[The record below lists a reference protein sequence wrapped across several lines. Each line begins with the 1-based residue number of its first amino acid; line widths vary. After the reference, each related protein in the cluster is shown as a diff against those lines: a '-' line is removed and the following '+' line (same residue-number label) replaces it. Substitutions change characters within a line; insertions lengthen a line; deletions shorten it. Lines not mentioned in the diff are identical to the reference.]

1 MRNYFRKLALDK
13 FLRSVLVLASGT
25 LISQLIIL
33 ATLPLVTRL
42 YTPAEYG
49 TYSIYLSVMGILLM
63 LVSFSYE
70 NAVTLPEDDKTASSV
85 LGLCLLICSGV
96 SVVSGIA
103 IYLLQQPLSVWL
115 QDRDL
120 PHYSLLFAIS
130 LFFGGCYQILNYW
143 LIRKKHYHKLARTK
157 YTQSIGQVSSQIT
170 LSLFHFG
177 PLGLIAGDILG
188 RFGGLLPQWKQWR
201 SDMRQHS
208 IRLKWP
214 DLRESAYRY
223 RRFPQ
228 LSLASNMLNSVVIY
242 LPTIW
247 LATFYGVH
255 VAGWF
260 ALGQRILGS
269 PMTLIMS
276 SVRNV
281 YLAESSQYMI
291 SDPGQ
296 LRPLFLKTVRHVFV
310 LGLAIIAVFFTI
322 GPAAFSLLFG
332 DEWRESGHYIRILSV
347 MYLSQFVANSVGST
361 IDVME
366 RQELHLYREIIRAF
380 IIASAL
386 VLALYTNQTPEMVIM
401 FFSLASTLG
410 YVLHLGLSW
419 MSIKKYE
426 SGGGNGE
433 VGALRRHA
441 LGAGE
446 HPADPA
452 PSDEEARLEMP
463 EVRDICGQELYEV
476 KLRWLREQ
484 REIRDSS
491 RLRERITYADAAR
504 HIMQAAGQG
513 TAGQDEARQDE
524 GEQDEARQDEAE
536 RNEIRQQDQA
546 AWDEARQSEVG
557 QGETRQG
564 GAGQNQA
571 KQDEARQDEDEQDEG
586 PQNEAAQQQIPSD
599 PGLAVSA
606 DRASS
611 DSEAIASAEPSEGP
625 STSLQSGSSVTQ
637 NTKERG

>member
-33 ATLPLVTRL
+33 VTLPLVTRL

-49 TYSIYLSVMGILLM
+49 TYSIYLSVIGILLM

-70 NAVTLPEDDKTASSV
+70 SAVTLPEDDKTASSV
-85 LGLCLLICSGV
+85 LGLCLIICSGV

-103 IYLLQQPLSVWL
+103 IFLLQQPLSVWL

-143 LIRKKHYHKLARTK
+143 LIRKKHYRKLARTK

-201 SDMRQHS
+201 SDMRQNS

-276 SVRNV
+276 SIRNV
-281 YLAESSQYMI
+281 YLAESSEYMI
-291 SDPGQ
+291 SNPGKM
-296 LRPLFLKTVRHVFV
+296 RPLFLKTVRHVFV

-322 GPAAFSLLFG
+322 GPAAFSFLFG
-332 DEWRESGHYIRILSV
+332 DEWRESGDYIRILSM

-366 RQELHLYREIIRAF
+366 RQELHLYREIIRTL
-380 IIASAL
+380 IITSAL
-386 VLALYTNQTPEMVIM
+386 VLGLYTNQTPEMVIL

-419 MSIKKYE
+419 LSIRKYE
-426 SGGGNGE
+426 SGGLSAEADLLHSRAAEAVESPSPASPSPSSEGAQPE
-433 VGALRRHA
+433 VLEAHEIRERELHW
-441 LGAGE
+441 
-446 HPADPA
+446 
-452 PSDEEARLEMP
+452 ARL
-463 EVRDICGQELYEV
+463 Q
-476 KLRWLREQ
+476 WLREQ
-484 REIRDSS
+484 REAWDTRPQE
-491 RLRERITYADAAR
+491 RLTYAEVAR
-504 HIMQAAGQG
+504 HIVQAARL
-513 TAGQDEARQDE
+513 E
-524 GEQDEARQDEAE
+524 
-536 RNEIRQQDQA
+536 
-546 AWDEARQSEVG
+546 
-557 QGETRQG
+557 
-564 GAGQNQA
+564 
-571 KQDEARQDEDEQDEG
+571 
-586 PQNEAAQQQIPSD
+586 NEAQKMASLEAGSD
-599 PGLAVSA
+599 VSVEEA
-606 DRASS
+606 ASDSKVRASS
-611 DSEAIASAEPSEGP
+611 KASDEGLGLTAAHAPAASSFPPVPPAGPSSEPSSEPP
-625 STSLQSGSSVTQ
+625 SEPPSETPVEPPDKAGAGLLFTQ
-637 NTKERG
+637 NIKERG

>member
-33 ATLPLVTRL
+33 VTLPLVTRL

-49 TYSIYLSVMGILLM
+49 TYSIYLSVIGILLM

-70 NAVTLPEDDKTASSV
+70 SAVTLPEDDKTASSV

-103 IYLLQQPLSVWL
+103 IFLLQQPLSVWL

-143 LIRKKHYHKLARTK
+143 LIRKKHYRKLARTK

-201 SDMRQHS
+201 SDMRQNS

-276 SVRNV
+276 SIRNV
-281 YLAESSQYMI
+281 YLAESSEYMI
-291 SDPGQ
+291 SNPGKM
-296 LRPLFLKTVRHVFV
+296 RPLFLKTVRHVFV

-322 GPAAFSLLFG
+322 GPAAFSFLFG
-332 DEWRESGHYIRILSV
+332 DEWRESGDYIRILSM

-366 RQELHLYREIIRAF
+366 RQELHLYREIIRTL
-380 IIASAL
+380 IITSAL
-386 VLALYTNQTPEMVIM
+386 VLGLYTNQTPEMVIL

-419 MSIKKYE
+419 LSIRKYE
-426 SGGGNGE
+426 AGGLSAE
-433 VGALRRHA
+433 ADFIHSSAAEAVESPASPSSS
-441 LGAGE
+441 GAGAQPE
-446 HPADPA
+446 VLEAH
-452 PSDEEARLEMP
+452 EIRERELHWARL
-463 EVRDICGQELYEV
+463 Q
-476 KLRWLREQ
+476 WLREQ
-484 REIRDSS
+484 REAWDTKPQE
-491 RLRERITYADAAR
+491 RLTYAEVAR
-504 HIMQAAGQG
+504 HIVQATRLEKEGQKL
-513 TAGQDEARQDE
+513 ASL
-524 GEQDEARQDEAE
+524 EAE
-536 RNEIRQQDQA
+536 
-546 AWDEARQSEVG
+546 
-557 QGETRQG
+557 
-564 GAGQNQA
+564 
-571 KQDEARQDEDEQDEG
+571 
-586 PQNEAAQQQIPSD
+586 
-599 PGLAVSA
+599 A
-606 DRASS
+606 D
-611 DSEAIASAEPSEGP
+611 ASAEEAASDSKVKASSEQQSSEPTSEPSPEAPVGP
-625 STSLQSGSSVTQ
+625 PDKAGAGLLFTQ
-637 NTKERG
+637 NIKERG

>member
-1 MRNYFRKLALDK
+1 MLDK

-33 ATLPLVTRL
+33 VTLPLVTRL

-49 TYSIYLSVMGILLM
+49 TYSIYLSVIGILLM

-70 NAVTLPEDDKTASSV
+70 SAVTLPEDDKTASSV

-96 SVVSGIA
+96 SVASGIA
-103 IYLLQQPLSVWL
+103 IFLLQQPLSVWL
-115 QDRDL
+115 HDRDL

-143 LIRKKHYHKLARTK
+143 LIRKKHYRKLARTK

-201 SDMRQHS
+201 GDMRQS
-208 IRLKWP
+208 AIRLKWL

-276 SVRNV
+276 SIRNV
-281 YLAESSQYMI
+281 YLAESSEYMI
-291 SDPGQ
+291 SSPGQ
-296 LRPLFLKTVRHVFV
+296 MRPLFLKTVRHVFV

-322 GPAAFSLLFG
+322 GPAAFSFLFG
-332 DEWRESGHYIRILSV
+332 EEWRESGDYIRILSI

-366 RQELHLYREIIRAF
+366 RQELHLYREIIRTL
-380 IIASAL
+380 IITSAL
-386 VLALYTNQTPEMVIM
+386 VLALYTKQTPEMVIL

-419 MSIKKYE
+419 LSIRKYE
-426 SGGGNGE
+426 DVRPSTGADAPGERTVEAEEGQAKLSASGAEAQPE
-433 VGALRRHA
+433 VLQ
-441 LGAGE
+441 E
-446 HPADPA
+446 H
-452 PSDEEARLEMP
+452 EIRERELHRARL
-463 EVRDICGQELYEV
+463 Q
-476 KLRWLREQ
+476 WLWEQ
-484 REIRDSS
+484 REAWDARPQE
-491 RLRERITYADAAR
+491 RLTYAEAAR
-504 HIMQAAGQG
+504 HIVRAARLEK
-513 TAGQDEARQDE
+513 EAQ
-524 GEQDEARQDEAE
+524 
-536 RNEIRQQDQA
+536 
-546 AWDEARQSEVG
+546 
-557 QGETRQG
+557 
-564 GAGQNQA
+564 
-571 KQDEARQDEDEQDEG
+571 KQDLLEPGSGLSEEG
-586 PQNEAAQQQIPSD
+586 P
-599 PGLAVSA
+599 
-606 DRASS
+606 
-611 DSEAIASAEPSEGP
+611 EP
-625 STSLQSGSSVTQ
+625 GSSSTE
-637 NTKERG
+637 NIKERG